1 MPWLRV
7 ASRTPGSAGR
17 TQPDDSRIEL
27 PGIGNRLIGRQHCWT
42 AVAPGTGEVDL
53 LPGEYDAI
61 RWYDTEDSIRS
72 LGAVADRRPVGR
84 RTGRRPAT
92 GNGSGGDGYSMTH
105 ATDRTDASSWL
116 LDIPA
121 DNPGSGPV
129 ARVRTP
135 VRVPLGLHGNW
146 LPNEERTLSP

>member
-1 MPWLRV
+1 
-7 ASRTPGSAGR
+7 
-17 TQPDDSRIEL
+17 
-27 PGIGNRLIGRQHCWT
+27 
-42 AVAPGTGEVDL
+42 
-53 LPGEYDAI
+53 
-61 RWYDTEDSIRS
+61 
-72 LGAVADRRPVGR
+72 
-84 RTGRRPAT
+84 
-92 GNGSGGDGYSMTH
+92 MTH